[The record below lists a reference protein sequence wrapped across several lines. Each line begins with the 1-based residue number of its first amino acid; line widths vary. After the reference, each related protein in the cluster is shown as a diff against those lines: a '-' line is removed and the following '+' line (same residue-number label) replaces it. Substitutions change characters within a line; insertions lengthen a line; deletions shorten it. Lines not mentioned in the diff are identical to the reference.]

1 MIDFISGWAQ
11 GLVVA
16 VIIATIIEMILPEGN
31 SKKFIKIVIGVFVLF
46 QIISPV
52 VQALGNNSSGDLN
65 DILQLDK
72 YQNQLVEYENQSSV
86 LASTNEKSTREIYL
100 NNVKIDMTSKLEE
113 KGYTVHSIEI
123 ETKTEESYTIEKVSL
138 NLEKANEEKEENKTT
153 NYQEQQVAQ
162 NVIPINTIE
171 EIQIQIG
178 EKSSSEQI
186 QQGEQ
191 GQEEKQDSSTEKNS
205 KKLTSTQKKEVREY
219 LSETYGVKE
228 KNIEID

>member
-1 MIDFISGWAQ
+1 MIDFISSWAQ
-11 GLVVA
+11 GLIVA
-16 VIIATIIEMILPEGN
+16 VIIATIIEILLPEGN

-52 VQALGNNSSGDLN
+52 VQALGNNRSGNLS
-65 DILQLDK
+65 DILQIEK
-72 YQNQLVEYENQSSV
+72 YQNQLAEYENQSTN
-86 LASTNEKSTREIYL
+86 LASTNEKTTREIYL
-100 NNVKIDMTSKLEE
+100 NNVKTDMTSKLEE

-123 ETKTEESYTIEKVSL
+123 ETKTEESYTIEKISL
-138 NLEKANEEKEENKTT
+138 NLEKANEEKEESKNE

-178 EKSSSEQI
+178 EETSPEQEQQDTSS
-186 QQGEQ
+186 
-191 GQEEKQDSSTEKNS
+191 EKNS

>member
-1 MIDFISGWAQ
+1 MIDFISSWAQ
-11 GLVVA
+11 GLIVA
-16 VIIATIIEMILPEGN
+16 VIIATIIEILLPEGN

-52 VQALGNNSSGDLN
+52 VQALGNNNSGDLS
-65 DILQLDK
+65 DILQIEK
-72 YQNQLVEYENQSSV
+72 YQNQLAEYENQSTN
-86 LASTNEKSTREIYL
+86 LASTNEKTTREIYL
-100 NNVKIDMTSKLEE
+100 NNVKTDMTSKLEE

-123 ETKTEESYTIEKVSL
+123 ETKTEESYTIEKISL
-138 NLEKANEEKEENKTT
+138 NLEKANEEKEESKNE

-178 EKSSSEQI
+178 EETSPEQEQQDTSS
-186 QQGEQ
+186 
-191 GQEEKQDSSTEKNS
+191 EKNS

>member
-1 MIDFISGWAQ
+1 MIDFISSWAQ
-11 GLVVA
+11 GLIVA
-16 VIIATIIEMILPEGN
+16 VIIATIIEILLPEGN

-52 VQALGNNSSGDLN
+52 VQALGNNNSGDLS
-65 DILQLDK
+65 DILQIEK
-72 YQNQLVEYENQSSV
+72 YQNQLAEYENQSTN
-86 LASTNEKSTREIYL
+86 LASTNEKTTREIYL
-100 NNVKIDMTSKLEE
+100 NNVKTDMTSKLEE

-123 ETKTEESYTIEKVSL
+123 ETKTEESYTIEKISL
-138 NLEKANEEKEENKTT
+138 NLEKANEEKEESKNG
-153 NYQEQQVAQ
+153 NYQEQQEAQ

-178 EKSSSEQI
+178 EETSPEQEQQDTSS
-186 QQGEQ
+186 
-191 GQEEKQDSSTEKNS
+191 EKNS
-205 KKLTSTQKKEVREY
+205 KKLTSTQKKEIREY

>member
-1 MIDFISGWAQ
+1 MIDFISSWAQ
-11 GLVVA
+11 GLIVA
-16 VIIATIIEMILPEGN
+16 VIIATIIEILLPEGN

-52 VQALGNNSSGDLN
+52 VQALGNNSSGNLS
-65 DILQLDK
+65 DILQIEK
-72 YQNQLVEYENQSSV
+72 YQNQLAEYENQSTN
-86 LASTNEKSTREIYL
+86 LASTNEKTTREIYL
-100 NNVKIDMTSKLEE
+100 NNVKTDMTSKLEE

-123 ETKTEESYTIEKVSL
+123 ETKTEESYTIEKISL
-138 NLEKANEEKEENKTT
+138 NLEKANEEKEESKNG
-153 NYQEQQVAQ
+153 NYQEQQEAQ

-178 EKSSSEQI
+178 EETSPEQEQQDTSS
-186 QQGEQ
+186 
-191 GQEEKQDSSTEKNS
+191 EKNS

>member
-1 MIDFISGWAQ
+1 MIDFISSWAQ
-11 GLVVA
+11 GLIVA
-16 VIIATIIEMILPEGN
+16 VIIATIIEILLPEGN

-52 VQALGNNSSGDLN
+52 VQALGNNSSGNLS
-65 DILQLDK
+65 DILQIEK
-72 YQNQLVEYENQSSV
+72 YQNQLAEYENQSTN
-86 LASTNEKSTREIYL
+86 LASTNEKTTREIYL
-100 NNVKIDMTSKLEE
+100 NNVKTDMTSKLEE

-123 ETKTEESYTIEKVSL
+123 ETKTEESYTIEKISL
-138 NLEKANEEKEENKTT
+138 NLEKANEKKEESKNE
-153 NYQEQQVAQ
+153 NYQEQQEAQ

-178 EKSSSEQI
+178 EETSPEQEQQDTSS
-186 QQGEQ
+186 
-191 GQEEKQDSSTEKNS
+191 EKNS
-205 KKLTSTQKKEVREY
+205 KKLTSTQKKEIREY

>member
-1 MIDFISGWAQ
+1 MIDFISSWAQ
-11 GLVVA
+11 GLIVA
-16 VIIATIIEMILPEGN
+16 VIIATIIEILLPEGN

-52 VQALGNNSSGDLN
+52 VQALGNNSSGDLS
-65 DILQLDK
+65 DILQIEK
-72 YQNQLVEYENQSSV
+72 YQNQLAEYENQSTN
-86 LASTNEKSTREIYL
+86 LASTNEKTTREIYL
-100 NNVKIDMTSKLEE
+100 NNVKTDMTSKLEE

-123 ETKTEESYTIEKVSL
+123 ETKTEESYTIEKISL
-138 NLEKANEEKEENKTT
+138 NLEKANEEKEESKNE

-178 EKSSSEQI
+178 EETSPEQEQQDTSS
-186 QQGEQ
+186 
-191 GQEEKQDSSTEKNS
+191 EKNS

>member
-1 MIDFISGWAQ
+1 MIDFISSWAQ
-11 GLVVA
+11 GLIVA
-16 VIIATIIEMILPEGN
+16 VIIATIIEMLLPEGN

-52 VQALGNNSSGDLN
+52 VQALGNNSSGNLS
-65 DILQLDK
+65 DILQIEK
-72 YQNQLVEYENQSSV
+72 YQNQLAEYENQSTN
-86 LASTNEKSTREIYL
+86 LASTNEKTTREIYL
-100 NNVKIDMTSKLEE
+100 NNVKTDMTSKLEE

-123 ETKTEESYTIEKVSL
+123 ETKTEESYTIEKISL
-138 NLEKANEEKEENKTT
+138 NLEKANEEKEESKNE

-178 EKSSSEQI
+178 EETSPEQEQQDTSS
-186 QQGEQ
+186 
-191 GQEEKQDSSTEKNS
+191 EKNS

>member
-1 MIDFISGWAQ
+1 MIDFISSWAQ
-11 GLVVA
+11 GLIVA
-16 VIIATIIEMILPEGN
+16 VIIATIIEILLPEGN

-52 VQALGNNSSGDLN
+52 VQALGNNRSGNLS
-65 DILQLDK
+65 DILQIEK
-72 YQNQLVEYENQSSV
+72 YQNQLAEYENQSTN
-86 LASTNEKSTREIYL
+86 LASTNEKTTREIYL
-100 NNVKIDMTSKLEE
+100 NNVKTDMTSKLEE

-123 ETKTEESYTIEKVSL
+123 ETKTEESYTIEKISL
-138 NLEKANEEKEENKTT
+138 NLEKANEEKEESKNG
-153 NYQEQQVAQ
+153 NYQEQQEAQ

-178 EKSSSEQI
+178 EETNSEQE
-186 QQGEQ
+186 QQ
-191 GQEEKQDSSTEKNS
+191 DTSSEKNS

>member
-1 MIDFISGWAQ
+1 MIDFISSWAQ
-11 GLVVA
+11 GLIVA
-16 VIIATIIEMILPEGN
+16 VIIATIIEILLPEGN

-52 VQALGNNSSGDLN
+52 VQALGNNSSGNLS
-65 DILQLDK
+65 DILQIEK
-72 YQNQLVEYENQSSV
+72 YQNQLAEYENQSTN
-86 LASTNEKSTREIYL
+86 LASTNEKTTREIYL
-100 NNVKIDMTSKLEE
+100 NNVKTDMTSKLEE

-123 ETKTEESYTIEKVSL
+123 ETKTEESYTIEKISL
-138 NLEKANEEKEENKTT
+138 NLEKANEKKEESKNE

-178 EKSSSEQI
+178 EETSPEQEQQDTSS
-186 QQGEQ
+186 
-191 GQEEKQDSSTEKNS
+191 EKNS
-205 KKLTSTQKKEVREY
+205 KKLTSTQKKEIREY

>member
-1 MIDFISGWAQ
+1 MIDFISSWAQ
-11 GLVVA
+11 GLIVA
-16 VIIATIIEMILPEGN
+16 VIIATIIEILLPEGN

-52 VQALGNNSSGDLN
+52 VQALGNNSSGNLS
-65 DILQLDK
+65 DILQIEK
-72 YQNQLVEYENQSSV
+72 YQNQLAEYENQSTN
-86 LASTNEKSTREIYL
+86 LASTNEKTTREIYL
-100 NNVKIDMTSKLEE
+100 NNVKTDMTSKLEE

-123 ETKTEESYTIEKVSL
+123 ETKTEESYTIEKISL
-138 NLEKANEEKEENKTT
+138 NLEKANEEKEESKNE

-178 EKSSSEQI
+178 EETNSEQE
-186 QQGEQ
+186 QQ
-191 GQEEKQDSSTEKNS
+191 DTSSEKNS
-205 KKLTSTQKKEVREY
+205 KKLTSTQKKEIREY

>member
-1 MIDFISGWAQ
+1 MIDFISSWAQ
-11 GLVVA
+11 GLIVA
-16 VIIATIIEMILPEGN
+16 VIIATIIEILLPEGN

-52 VQALGNNSSGDLN
+52 VQALGNNSSGNLS
-65 DILQLDK
+65 DILQIEK
-72 YQNQLVEYENQSSV
+72 YQNQLDEYENQSTN
-86 LASTNEKSTREIYL
+86 LASTNEKTTREIYL
-100 NNVKIDMTSKLEE
+100 NNVKTDMTSKLEE

-123 ETKTEESYTIEKVSL
+123 ETKTEESYTIEKISL
-138 NLEKANEEKEENKTT
+138 NLEKANEEKEESKNE

-178 EKSSSEQI
+178 EETSPEQEQQDTSS
-186 QQGEQ
+186 
-191 GQEEKQDSSTEKNS
+191 EKNS

>member
-1 MIDFISGWAQ
+1 MIDFISSWAQ
-11 GLVVA
+11 GLIVA
-16 VIIATIIEMILPEGN
+16 VIIATIIEILLPEGN

-52 VQALGNNSSGDLN
+52 VQALGNNSSGNLS
-65 DILQLDK
+65 DILQIEK
-72 YQNQLVEYENQSSV
+72 YQNQLAEYENQSTN
-86 LASTNEKSTREIYL
+86 LASTNEKTTREIYL
-100 NNVKIDMTSKLEE
+100 NNVKTDMTSKLEE

-123 ETKTEESYTIEKVSL
+123 ETKTEESYTIEKISL
-138 NLEKANEEKEENKTT
+138 NLEKANEEKEESKNE

-178 EKSSSEQI
+178 EETSPEQEQQDTSS
-186 QQGEQ
+186 
-191 GQEEKQDSSTEKNS
+191 EKNS
-205 KKLTSTQKKEVREY
+205 KKLTSTQKKEIREY

>member
-1 MIDFISGWAQ
+1 MIDFISSWAQ
-11 GLVVA
+11 GLIVA
-16 VIIATIIEMILPEGN
+16 VIIATIIEILLPEGN

-52 VQALGNNSSGDLN
+52 VQALGNNSSGNLS
-65 DILQLDK
+65 DILQIEK
-72 YQNQLVEYENQSSV
+72 YQNQLAEYENQSTN
-86 LASTNEKSTREIYL
+86 LASTNEKTTREIYL
-100 NNVKIDMTSKLEE
+100 NNVKTDMTSKLEE

-123 ETKTEESYTIEKVSL
+123 ETKTEESYTIEKISL
-138 NLEKANEEKEENKTT
+138 NLEKANEEKEESKNE

-178 EKSSSEQI
+178 EETNSEQE
-186 QQGEQ
+186 QQ
-191 GQEEKQDSSTEKNS
+191 DTSSEKNS

-228 KNIEID
+228 KNIEH

>member
-1 MIDFISGWAQ
+1 MIDFISSWAQ
-11 GLVVA
+11 GLIVA
-16 VIIATIIEMILPEGN
+16 VIIATIIEILLPEGN

-52 VQALGNNSSGDLN
+52 VQALGNNNSGDLS
-65 DILQLDK
+65 DILQIEK
-72 YQNQLVEYENQSSV
+72 YQNQLAEYENQSTN
-86 LASTNEKSTREIYL
+86 LASTNEKTTREIYL
-100 NNVKIDMTSKLEE
+100 NNVKTDMTSKLEE

-123 ETKTEESYTIEKVSL
+123 ETKTEESYTIEKISL
-138 NLEKANEEKEENKTT
+138 NLEKANEEKEESKNE

-178 EKSSSEQI
+178 EETSPEQEQQDTSS
-186 QQGEQ
+186 
-191 GQEEKQDSSTEKNS
+191 EKNS
-205 KKLTSTQKKEVREY
+205 KKLTSTQKKEIREY

>member
-1 MIDFISGWAQ
+1 MIDFISSWAQ
-11 GLVVA
+11 GLIVA
-16 VIIATIIEMILPEGN
+16 VIIATIIEILLPEGN

-52 VQALGNNSSGDLN
+52 VQALGNNNSGDLS
-65 DILQLDK
+65 DILQIEK
-72 YQNQLVEYENQSSV
+72 YQNQLAEYENQSTN
-86 LASTNEKSTREIYL
+86 LASKNEKTTREIYL
-100 NNVKIDMTSKLEE
+100 NNVKTDMTSKLEE

-123 ETKTEESYTIEKVSL
+123 ETKTEESYTIEKISL

-171 EIQIQIG
+171 EIQTQIG
-178 EKSSSEQI
+178 EKSSSEQK
-186 QQGEQ
+186 QQ
-191 GQEEKQDSSTEKNS
+191 DTSSEKNS

>member
-1 MIDFISGWAQ
+1 MIDFISSWAQ
-11 GLVVA
+11 GLIVA
-16 VIIATIIEMILPEGN
+16 VIIATIIEILLPEGN

-52 VQALGNNSSGDLN
+52 VQALGNNRSGNLS
-65 DILQLDK
+65 DILQIEK
-72 YQNQLVEYENQSSV
+72 YQNQLAEYENQSTN
-86 LASTNEKSTREIYL
+86 LASTNEKTTREIYL
-100 NNVKIDMTSKLEE
+100 NNVKTDMTSKLEE

-123 ETKTEESYTIEKVSL
+123 ETKTEESYTIEKISL
-138 NLEKANEEKEENKTT
+138 NLEKANEEKEESKNE

-178 EKSSSEQI
+178 EETNSEQE
-186 QQGEQ
+186 QQ
-191 GQEEKQDSSTEKNS
+191 DTSSEKNS

>member
-1 MIDFISGWAQ
+1 MIDFISSWAQ
-11 GLVVA
+11 GLIVA
-16 VIIATIIEMILPEGN
+16 VIIATIIEILLPEGN

-52 VQALGNNSSGDLN
+52 VQALGNNSSGNLS
-65 DILQLDK
+65 DILQIEK
-72 YQNQLVEYENQSSV
+72 YQNQLDEYENQSTN
-86 LASTNEKSTREIYL
+86 LASTNEKTTREIYL
-100 NNVKIDMTSKLEE
+100 NNVKTDMTSKLEE

-123 ETKTEESYTIEKVSL
+123 ETKTEESYTIEKISL
-138 NLEKANEEKEENKTT
+138 NLEKANEEKEESKNE

-178 EKSSSEQI
+178 EETSPEQEQQDTSS
-186 QQGEQ
+186 
-191 GQEEKQDSSTEKNS
+191 EKNS
-205 KKLTSTQKKEVREY
+205 KKLTSTQKKEIREY

>member
-1 MIDFISGWAQ
+1 MIDFISSWAQ
-11 GLVVA
+11 GLIVA
-16 VIIATIIEMILPEGN
+16 VIIATIIEILLPEGN

-52 VQALGNNSSGDLN
+52 VQALVNNSSGNLS
-65 DILQLDK
+65 DILQIEK
-72 YQNQLVEYENQSSV
+72 YQNQLAEYENQSTN
-86 LASTNEKSTREIYL
+86 LASTNEKTTREIYL
-100 NNVKIDMTSKLEE
+100 NNVKTDMTSKLEE

-123 ETKTEESYTIEKVSL
+123 ETKTEESYTIEKISL
-138 NLEKANEEKEENKTT
+138 NLEKANEEKEESKNE

-178 EKSSSEQI
+178 EETSPEQEQQDTSS
-186 QQGEQ
+186 
-191 GQEEKQDSSTEKNS
+191 EKNS

>member
-178 EKSSSEQI
+178 EETSPEQE
-186 QQGEQ
+186 QQ
-191 GQEEKQDSSTEKNS
+191 DTSTEKNS
-205 KKLTSTQKKEVREY
+205 KKLTSTQKKEIREY

>member
-1 MIDFISGWAQ
+1 MIDFISSWAQ
-11 GLVVA
+11 GLIVA
-16 VIIATIIEMILPEGN
+16 VIIATIIEILLPEGN

-52 VQALGNNSSGDLN
+52 VQALGNNNSGDLS
-65 DILQLDK
+65 DILQIEK
-72 YQNQLVEYENQSSV
+72 YQNQLAEYENQSTN
-86 LASTNEKSTREIYL
+86 LASTNEKTTREIYL
-100 NNVKIDMTSKLEE
+100 NNVKTDMTSKLEE

-123 ETKTEESYTIEKVSL
+123 ETKTEESYTIEKISL
-138 NLEKANEEKEENKTT
+138 NLEKANEEKEESKNG
-153 NYQEQQVAQ
+153 NYQEQQEAQ

-178 EKSSSEQI
+178 EETSPEQEQQDTSS
-186 QQGEQ
+186 
-191 GQEEKQDSSTEKNS
+191 EKNS

>member
-1 MIDFISGWAQ
+1 MIDFISSWAQ
-11 GLVVA
+11 GLIVA
-16 VIIATIIEMILPEGN
+16 VIIATIIEILLPEGN

-52 VQALGNNSSGDLN
+52 VQALGNNNSGDLS
-65 DILQLDK
+65 DILQIEK
-72 YQNQLVEYENQSSV
+72 YQNQLAEYENQSTN
-86 LASTNEKSTREIYL
+86 LASTNEKTTREIYL
-100 NNVKIDMTSKLEE
+100 NNVKTDMTSKLKE

-123 ETKTEESYTIEKVSL
+123 ETKTEESYTIEKISL
-138 NLEKANEEKEENKTT
+138 NLEKANEEKEESKNE
-153 NYQEQQVAQ
+153 NYQEEQEAQ

-178 EKSSSEQI
+178 EETSPEQEQQDTSS
-186 QQGEQ
+186 
-191 GQEEKQDSSTEKNS
+191 EKNS
-205 KKLTSTQKKEVREY
+205 KKLTSTQKKEIREY

>member
-1 MIDFISGWAQ
+1 MIDFISSWAQ
-11 GLVVA
+11 GLIVA
-16 VIIATIIEMILPEGN
+16 VIIATIIEILLPEGN

-52 VQALGNNSSGDLN
+52 VQALGNNSSGNLS
-65 DILQLDK
+65 DILQIEK
-72 YQNQLVEYENQSSV
+72 YQNQLAEYENQSTN
-86 LASTNEKSTREIYL
+86 LASTNEKTTREIYL
-100 NNVKIDMTSKLEE
+100 NNVKTDMTSKLEE

-123 ETKTEESYTIEKVSL
+123 ETKTEESYTIEKISL
-138 NLEKANEEKEENKTT
+138 NLEKANEEKEESKNE

-162 NVIPINTIE
+162 NVIPINAIE

-178 EKSSSEQI
+178 EETNSEQE
-186 QQGEQ
+186 QQ
-191 GQEEKQDSSTEKNS
+191 DTSSEKNS

>member
-1 MIDFISGWAQ
+1 MIDFISSWAQ
-11 GLVVA
+11 GLIVA
-16 VIIATIIEMILPEGN
+16 VIIATIIEMLLPEGN

-52 VQALGNNSSGDLN
+52 VQALGNNNSGDLS
-65 DILQLDK
+65 DILQIEK
-72 YQNQLVEYENQSSV
+72 YQNQLAEYENQSTN
-86 LASTNEKSTREIYL
+86 LASTNEKTTREIYL
-100 NNVKIDMTSKLEE
+100 NNVKTDMTSKLEE

-123 ETKTEESYTIEKVSL
+123 ETKTEESYTIEKISL
-138 NLEKANEEKEENKTT
+138 NLEKANEEKEESKNE

-178 EKSSSEQI
+178 EETSPEQEQQDTSSE
-186 QQGEQ
+186 
-191 GQEEKQDSSTEKNS
+191 KDS

>member
-178 EKSSSEQI
+178 EKSSSEQK

-191 GQEEKQDSSTEKNS
+191 GQEEKQDSSTEKNI

>member
-1 MIDFISGWAQ
+1 MIDFISSWAQ
-11 GLVVA
+11 GLIVA
-16 VIIATIIEMILPEGN
+16 VIIATIIEILLPEGN

-52 VQALGNNSSGDLN
+52 VQALGNNSSGNLS
-65 DILQLDK
+65 DILQIEK
-72 YQNQLVEYENQSSV
+72 YQNQLAEYENQSTN
-86 LASTNEKSTREIYL
+86 LASTNEKTTREIYL
-100 NNVKIDMTSKLEE
+100 NNVKTDMTSKLEE

-123 ETKTEESYTIEKVSL
+123 ETKTEESYTIEKISL
-138 NLEKANEEKEENKTT
+138 NLEKANEEKEESKNE

-178 EKSSSEQI
+178 EETNSEQE
-186 QQGEQ
+186 QQ
-191 GQEEKQDSSTEKNS
+191 DTSSEKNS

>member
-1 MIDFISGWAQ
+1 M
-11 GLVVA
+11 
-16 VIIATIIEMILPEGN
+16 
-31 SKKFIKIVIGVFVLF
+31 IGVFVLF

-52 VQALGNNSSGDLN
+52 VQALGNNRSGNLS
-65 DILQLDK
+65 DILQIEK
-72 YQNQLVEYENQSSV
+72 YQNQLAEYENQSTN
-86 LASTNEKSTREIYL
+86 LASTNEKTTREIYL
-100 NNVKIDMTSKLEE
+100 NNVKTDMTSKLEE

-123 ETKTEESYTIEKVSL
+123 ETKTEESYTIEKISL
-138 NLEKANEEKEENKTT
+138 NLEKANEEKEESKNE

-178 EKSSSEQI
+178 EETNSVQEQQDTSS
-186 QQGEQ
+186 
-191 GQEEKQDSSTEKNS
+191 EKNS

>member
-1 MIDFISGWAQ
+1 MIDFISSWAQ
-11 GLVVA
+11 GLIVA
-16 VIIATIIEMILPEGN
+16 VIIATIIEILLPEGN

-52 VQALGNNSSGDLN
+52 VQALGNNSSGNLS
-65 DILQLDK
+65 DILQIEK
-72 YQNQLVEYENQSSV
+72 YQNQLAEYENQSTN
-86 LASTNEKSTREIYL
+86 LASTNEKTTREIYL
-100 NNVKIDMTSKLEE
+100 NNVKTDMTSKLEE

-123 ETKTEESYTIEKVSL
+123 ETKTEESYTIEKISL
-138 NLEKANEEKEENKTT
+138 NLEKANEEKEESKNE

-178 EKSSSEQI
+178 EETSPEQEQQDTSS
-186 QQGEQ
+186 
-191 GQEEKQDSSTEKNS
+191 EKNS

>member
-1 MIDFISGWAQ
+1 MIDFISSWAQ
-11 GLVVA
+11 GLIVA
-16 VIIATIIEMILPEGN
+16 VIIATIIEMLLPEGN

-52 VQALGNNSSGDLN
+52 VQALGNNSSGNLS
-65 DILQLDK
+65 DILQIEK
-72 YQNQLVEYENQSSV
+72 YQNQLAEYENQSTN
-86 LASTNEKSTREIYL
+86 LASTNEKTTREIYL
-100 NNVKIDMTSKLEE
+100 NNVKTDMTSKLEE

-123 ETKTEESYTIEKVSL
+123 ETKTEESYTIEKISL
-138 NLEKANEEKEENKTT
+138 NLEKANEEKEESKNE

-178 EKSSSEQI
+178 EETNSEQE
-186 QQGEQ
+186 QQ
-191 GQEEKQDSSTEKNS
+191 DTSSEKNS

>member
-1 MIDFISGWAQ
+1 MIDFISSWAQ
-11 GLVVA
+11 GLIVA
-16 VIIATIIEMILPEGN
+16 VIIATIIEILLPEGN

-52 VQALGNNSSGDLN
+52 VQALGNNSSGDLS
-65 DILQLDK
+65 DILQIEK
-72 YQNQLVEYENQSSV
+72 YQNQLAEYENQSTN
-86 LASTNEKSTREIYL
+86 LASTNEKTTREIYL
-100 NNVKIDMTSKLEE
+100 NNVKTDMTSKLEE

-123 ETKTEESYTIEKVSL
+123 ETKTEESYTIEKISL
-138 NLEKANEEKEENKTT
+138 NLEKANEKKEESKNE
-153 NYQEQQVAQ
+153 NYQEQQEAQ

-178 EKSSSEQI
+178 EETSPEQEQQDTSS
-186 QQGEQ
+186 
-191 GQEEKQDSSTEKNS
+191 EKNS
-205 KKLTSTQKKEVREY
+205 KKLTSTQKKEIREY